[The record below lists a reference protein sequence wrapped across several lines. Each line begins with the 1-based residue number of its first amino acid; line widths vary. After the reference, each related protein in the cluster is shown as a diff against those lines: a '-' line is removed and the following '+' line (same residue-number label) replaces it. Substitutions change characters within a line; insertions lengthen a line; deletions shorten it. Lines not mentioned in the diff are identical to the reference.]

1 LAENS
6 KPKCFS
12 NYPHRNFCFNERQST
27 MKDKITDDILNLL
40 PKTVEPKTEDEIRQE
55 QKFRGSWIQGR
66 VNVVYRDEI
75 KRLRKNQP

>member
-1 LAENS
+1 
-6 KPKCFS
+6 
-12 NYPHRNFCFNERQST
+12 